1 MFTLTLTVTCHLQ
14 SAPGMVFTLF
24 AGPLTDTYGR
34 KPLIICALLGYF
46 LLDII
51 FLINSIWFYEL
62 KVEYLLLE
70 CLQDLTG
77 GGAAFYLASYSLMVD
92 ITTPANRTRRLS
104 FLDSFMPIGFVIGLP
119 LGTFIKKTYG
129 YVTLYSMAACVILSC
144 ILYVVFV
151 VKEEKKKV
159 KQPED
164 QTEEDDELKIKL
176 DKSKTSVTASQFS
189 CIFRL
194 LQHRC
199 QDDSRWGQNYLQEER

>member
-176 DKSKTSVTASQFS
+176 DKSKTSVTCNSLS
-189 CIFRL
+189 VLMHI
-194 LQHRC
+194 
-199 QDDSRWGQNYLQEER
+199 